1 MEEVLYLDL
10 VLVVSVW
17 EGRSGVFVLMV
28 RDGMG
33 WIVIAGLSAIWGG
46 EGNWEDGNGFL
57 ARIWTGRN
65 G

>member
-33 WIVIAGLSAIWGG
+33 WIVIAGLSAIWAG
-46 EGNWEDGNGFL
+46 EGNWEDGNGF
-57 ARIWTGRN
+57 
-65 G
+65 